1 LDAVTLKGVGHEC
14 EIQIALIEAF
24 TIHARSLI
32 AFLWDNTFRYGDG
45 GLAAHY
51 FEPGEW
57 EGLRPPMERT
67 LDGVRARVASE
78 IAHISYARTRV
89 TDDQK
94 GWRYVEIAASIGR
107 CLRVFIQNV
116 PQRLVIES
124 FRSRAFGTM
133 PHQLRVPVAVSW
145 PADHWPP
152 SVASQSFQD
161 FTGS

>member
-1 LDAVTLKGVGHEC
+1 MVSCTPAGLSDLSEHVVFETEALFRIARQLDAVTLEGVGHEW

-32 AFLWDNTFRYGDG
+32 AFLWDNTSRYGDG

-78 IAHISYARTRV
+78 IAHISYAPNARDRRSARARCADLV
-89 TDDQK
+89 SVLM
-94 GWRYVEIAASIGR
+94 RAAGSYPWLDGSASGS
-107 CLRVFIQNV
+107 
-116 PQRLVIES
+116 RLGCP
-124 FRSRAFGTM
+124 RA
-133 PHQLRVPVAVSW
+133 
-145 PADHWPP
+145 
-152 SVASQSFQD
+152 
-161 FTGS
+161 